1 MLKYKEKGV
10 GPAHATTDTDSLP
23 HITQCYHL
31 YDEVTTIRGF
41 QVSEKW
47 KKSPCLLRCGCS
59 GVVVGK
65 VTAVPGAGPCCC
77 CAAVWRLLRAVV
89 FRHRAPSH
97 LHHSRDTRDVRPSWR
112 HQTLCS
118 LTVLCRS
125 PHTPAILNRRDIE
138 FDNIPDSQQSAKQ
151 PSSCQHCHCVNRS
164 HCHHDHVNFDNK

>member
-1 MLKYKEKGV
+1 MLKYKEKWV
-10 GPAHATTDTDSLP
+10 RPAT
-23 HITQCYHL
+23 CYYWHWQFTSSFAIL
-31 YDEVTTIRGF
+31 LSCDEVTNIRGF

-125 PHTPAILNRRDIE
+125 PHTLAILNRIWWYT
-138 FDNIPDSQQSAKQ
+138 IQSTVCEANFIMSTLSLCQ
-151 PSSCQHCHCVNRS
+151 SVSVLSWSCQLWQ
-164 HCHHDHVNFDNK
+164 